1 MRNKILIDID
11 GTITTLGDY
20 VMVFNDIIKRVA
32 MKMGVDIGKWDLWK
46 IYNGLLAS
54 GYSNSEKNLR
64 MVGLD
69 PVRFWKDVTKEDC
82 REREKRYGKTIKL
95 YDDVSVLREMAG
107 NGFVFGI
114 MTDQPEVMA
123 ESYVRMFRLDFFK
136 AMVCG
141 NYISELSKPDA
152 LGVELLMK
160 RMEATREDSV
170 MVGDSDQDVIAAR
183 RAGIPVIQIRREE
196 EPDYGPPE
204 PDAVIRTFHELPE
217 AIKRVSRE

>member
-11 GTITTLGDY
+11 GTITSLGDY
-20 VMVFNDIIKRVA
+20 VMVFHDIIKSVA
-32 MKMGVDIGKWDLWK
+32 MKMGVDIGEWDPWK
-46 IYNGLLAS
+46 IYNSFLAS
-54 GYSNSEKNLR
+54 GYVNSEKNLR

-69 PVRFWKDVTKEDC
+69 PGRFWNEVAKEDC
-82 REREKRYGKTIKL
+82 KEREKHYGKMIKP

-107 NGFVFGI
+107 NGFVLGI

-123 ESYVRMFRLDFFK
+123 YRYVKRFKLDFFK
-136 AMVCG
+136 AVVCG
-141 NYISELSKPDA
+141 NYISELSKPDS

-160 RMEATREDSV
+160 RMGATREDSV

-183 RAGIPVIQIRREE
+183 RAGIPVIQISRKE

-204 PDAVIRTFHELPE
+204 PDVVIKTFHELPE
-217 AIKRVSRE
+217 AIKTVSGD